1 MNVNLRP
8 TPIISRP
15 VTAIQEYALAV
26 NANGYEPV
34 PLKPGEKAPSKYGW
48 VNDTA
53 TDETITRDFVAGS
66 NIGIKNGVVK
76 ADGTH
81 LLTIDIDINDHGLIG
96 YGERRVG
103 PGAMKRVGAKGVGI
117 IVRAS
122 GNTKSHAIHSYWDG
136 VKRPVI
142 DVLGHGKQTVI
153 PPSVHPKTKLPYN
166 WVSKE
171 TMQNTP
177 YSGLPI
183 IDWSVIDDIKAYCK
197 DRENPI
203 ALLDDMI
210 WKGVGGGGDTHDICV
225 RAVSSMVAR
234 GWDDDQIHKRIDQA
248 KREACERAGEAYDW
262 PERYK
267 VCQEWIDS
275 ARIKEFGTT
284 RKKQASKPSHGEIAE
299 IVIEKHGAKI
309 RWDRVSGSW
318 YAFNGR
324 YWEPNARDHVKR
336 LIRQVLDLEQVYRA
350 IIDGVEAILRTH
362 NELWVDP
369 DGWDPDRQLLNMPSG
384 TIDLNT
390 GQILPHDPDQR
401 ITMMT
406 RVSPNFDYHDSRWV
420 KEMKTWIGDDPREIE
435 YVHRLF
441 GLLLTGETRDH
452 CVLMW
457 VGRSGTGKS
466 KMAEAMHYVLGE
478 YAQVARD
485 TAFVDVRYQPHS
497 EEIARMRGK
506 RMVQI
511 HEVEGSLNLQRVKS
525 FSSGDRATACFKGK
539 DSFEFT
545 PVAKLWFVSNEPPP
559 TRSSGREMQRRLHV
573 YEFLHIIA
581 EKDMDLYLSEALM
594 AEAEKILGWAID
606 GAVKYYADGLRR
618 SPHVIESTRRYFS
631 EADIMEQWMD
641 DRCIVDPDAITP
653 VATLWD
659 DFSPWA
665 DDAGIRAKPDKGRFS
680 SRLRAKG
687 FDLVRK
693 VLQTGKQPAR
703 CVKGVRLKT
712 EEEMPVKGYVAP
724 EDKF

>member
-1 MNVNLRP
+1 MNAALP
-8 TPIISRP
+8 P
-15 VTAIQEYALAV
+15 VWTDVQAYALALLQ
-26 NANGYEPV
+26 NGYLPV
-34 PLKPGEKAPSKYGW
+34 RLEYGEKWPHERGW
-48 VNDTA
+48 QNKVPTA
-53 TDETITRDFVAGS
+53 ITIKKDFSRRS
-66 NIGIKNGVVK
+66 NVGLLMGVVQP
-76 ADGTH
+76 DGTFPVC
-81 LLTIDIDINDHGLIG
+81 IDIDIEDHGLIG
-96 YGERRVG
+96 YVERAIG
-103 PGAMKRVGAKGVGI
+103 NGCLKKIGHKGVSFIARGQGAI
-117 IVRAS
+117 
-122 GNTKSHAIHSYWDG
+122 KSRDMHSYWEG
-136 VKRPVI
+136 KKRPAGDI
-142 DVLGHGKQTVI
+142 LAQGKQTVI
-153 PPSVHPKTKLPYN
+153 PPSVHPDTKLPYR
-166 WVSKE
+166 WISKE
-171 TMQNTP
+171 TVENTP
-177 YSGLPI
+177 YSALPI
-183 IDWSVIDDIKAYCK
+183 IDEATIDEILYYCK

-210 WKGVGGGGDTHDICV
+210 WKGVGGGGDTHDSCV

-234 GWDDDQIHKRIDQA
+234 GWNDDQIHKRIDRA
-248 KREACERAGEAYDW
+248 KREACERAGEAYNW

-275 ARIKEFGTT
+275 ARIKEFGTA
-284 RKKQASKPSHGEIAE
+284 RKKKAPRPSDGEIAV

-309 RWDRVSGSW
+309 KWDRVSGSW

-324 YWEPNARDHVKR
+324 YWEPNARDHVKQ

-350 IIDGVEAILRTH
+350 IIDGVEATLRTH
-362 NELWVDP
+362 SELWVNP
-369 DGWDPDRQLLNMPSG
+369 DGWDADRQLLNMPSG
-384 TIDLNT
+384 TLDLKT
-390 GQILPHDPDQR
+390 RQIAPHDPGQR

-406 RVSPNFDYHDSRWV
+406 RVSPDFDYHDSRWV
-420 KEMKTWIGDDPREIE
+420 KEMKTWIGGDPEELE
-435 YVHRLF
+435 YIHRLF

-466 KMAEAMHYVLGE
+466 KMAEAIHYVLGD

-525 FSSGDRATACFKGK
+525 FSSGDRVTACFKGK

-545 PVAKLWFVSNEPPP
+545 PVAKLWFLANEPPP

-581 EKDMDLYLSEALM
+581 ERDMDLYLSETLM
-594 AEAEKILGWAID
+594 AEAGKILGWAID

-618 SPHVIESTRRYFS
+618 SPHVVESSRRYFS
-631 EADIMEQWMD
+631 DADIMEQWME
-641 DRCIVDPDAITP
+641 DRCLVEAEAITP

-680 SRLRAKG
+680 SRLKGKG
-687 FDLVRK
+687 FDLMRK
-693 VLQTGKQPAR
+693 ALQPGKQPAR
-703 CVKGVRLKT
+703 CVKGLRLKT
-712 EEEMPVKGYVAP
+712 QEEMPIKGYIAP

>member
-1 MNVNLRP
+1 MNAPFPPASAVSP
-8 TPIISRP
+8 
-15 VTAIQEYALAV
+15 EYALALLR
-26 NANGYEPV
+26 NGFLPV
-34 PLKPGEKAPSKYGW
+34 RLELGEKKASEPGW
-48 VNDTA
+48 QNKIPTEA
-53 TDETITRDFVAGS
+53 TVSRDFARRS
-66 NIGIKNGVVK
+66 NIGLLMGIVQP
-76 ADGTH
+76 DGTFPVC
-81 LLTIDIDINDHGLIG
+81 IDLDINDHGLIG
-96 YGERRVG
+96 YVERAVGEG
-103 PGAMKRVGAKGVGI
+103 CLKKIGSKGVSFIAAGRGEI
-117 IVRAS
+117 
-122 GNTKSHAIHSYWDG
+122 KSRTAHSYWG
-136 VKRPVI
+136 GKKKPVGDI
-142 DVLGHGKQTVI
+142 LAQGKQTVI
-153 PPSVHPKTKLPYN
+153 PPSIHPDTKLPYR
-166 WVSKE
+166 WISKE
-171 TMQNTP
+171 IPENTP
-177 YSGLPI
+177 YSALPV
-183 IDWSVIDDIKAYCK
+183 IDNSVIDEILYYCK

-210 WKGVGGGGDTHDICV
+210 WKGVGGGGDTHDSCV

-234 GWDDDQIHKRIDQA
+234 GWDDDQIHKRIDRA

-262 PERYK
+262 PGRYK

-275 ARIKEFGTT
+275 ARIKEFGTA
-284 RKKQASKPSHGEIAE
+284 RKKKAPKPSHGEIAE

-369 DGWDPDRQLLNMPSG
+369 DGWDPDRHLLNMPSG
-384 TIDLNT
+384 TLDLKT
-390 GQILPHDPDQR
+390 RQISRHDPDQR
-401 ITMMT
+401 ITMMA
-406 RVSPNFDYHDSRWV
+406 RVSPDFDYHDSRWV
-420 KEMKTWIGDDPREIE
+420 KEMKTWIGDDPEELDYI
-435 YVHRLF
+435 HRLF

-525 FSSGDRATACFKGK
+525 FSAGDRATACFKGK

-545 PVAKLWFVSNEPPP
+545 PVAKLWFLANEPPP

-573 YEFLHIIA
+573 YEFLHVIA
-581 EKDMDLYLSEALM
+581 DEDMDRHLPEALM

-606 GAVKYYADGLRR
+606 GAVKYYADGLHR
-618 SPHVIESTRRYFS
+618 SPHVIESSRRYFS
-631 EADIMEQWMD
+631 DADIMEQWMED
-641 DRCIVDPDAITP
+641 HCLVEAEAITP
-653 VATLWD
+653 VATLWN

-680 SRLRAKG
+680 SRLKGKG
-687 FDLVRK
+687 FDLMRK
-693 VLQTGKQPAR
+693 ALQPGKQPAR
-703 CVKGVRLKT
+703 CVKGLRLKT
-712 EEEMPVKGYVAP
+712 QEEMPIKGYIAP